1 MSGASI
7 QGHQR
12 SQLCDTLSEDV
23 IALTKSSPCQK
34 IERFEHCGLVG
45 DGGMGSVQHA
55 FDRDLSRD
63 VAIKRLHPRR
73 AGDHKSLP
81 DVLLRE
87 ARIVAQ
93 LDHPNVPPVYELLR
107 DGVGAVTGLV
117 MMFVPGEHL
126 GRRLGAEHG
135 RSFGVARLSA
145 LGGMFAAICDTVE
158 FAHRRGIL
166 HLDLKAENIVVTP
179 AGKPYVVDWG
189 VALRCHPDASGNLRP
204 VEAHPGIRGTLT
216 NMAPEQFEPG
226 MPRVNQR
233 TDVYGLGSILF
244 HMLTDKAPFAG
255 LEQARASLAR
265 PLRVG
270 ERGSRCCEPAVAAL
284 LEICTR
290 ALSVEQRDRQP
301 DVATIRAEVEAVLVQ
316 MARGKPRGAG

>member
-7 QGHQR
+7 QGQQR
-12 SQLCDTLSEDV
+12 SQRCDTLSEDV

-34 IERFEHCGLVG
+34 VQRFEHCGLVG

-55 FDRDLSRD
+55 FDRDLARD
-63 VAIKRLHPRR
+63 VAIKRLHPHR
-73 AGDHKSLP
+73 AGDYKSLP

-87 ARIVAQ
+87 ARIIAQ

-126 GRRLGAEHG
+126 GRRLNAEG
-135 RSFGVARLSA
+135 ETSFCFSRLSA
-145 LGGMFAAICDTVE
+145 LGRMFASICDTVA

-166 HLDLKAENIVVTP
+166 HLDLKAENIIVTSE
-179 AGKPYVVDWG
+179 GKPYVVDWG
-189 VALRCHPDASGNLRP
+189 VALRCHLDTNGDLRP

-233 TDVYGLGSILF
+233 TDVYGLGGVLF

-265 PLRVG
+265 PLRVR
-270 ERGSRCCEPAVAAL
+270 ERDSRCCEPAVPAL
-284 LEICTR
+284 LEICRR

-316 MARGKPRGAG
+316 MARGKPRGAA